1 MDWARFSLALSRWV
15 WPMRPLR
22 VSLDA
27 IESHQAEDS
36 PHPFRAAMAQVRP
49 ATSEPEARRGL
60 RVR

>member
-1 MDWARFSLALSRWV
+1 
-15 WPMRPLR
+15 MRPLR